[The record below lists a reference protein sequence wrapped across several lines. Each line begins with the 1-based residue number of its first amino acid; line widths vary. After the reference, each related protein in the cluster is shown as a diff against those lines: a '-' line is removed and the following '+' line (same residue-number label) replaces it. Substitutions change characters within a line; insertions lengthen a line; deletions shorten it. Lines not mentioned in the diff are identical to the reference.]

1 MALTVGLDI
10 LENPKEEENPKI
22 PKDRLSAKKA
32 LKNPYLQPAKQ

>member
-22 PKDRLSAKKA
+22 PKIDRQNTFFRQARQVFS
-32 LKNPYLQPAKQ
+32 